1 MLIKDGHDIPFE
13 TFLGFKGNK
22 EPDIDLNF
30 SSEYQSNAHDYTEV
44 IFGAGQTFR
53 AGTVGTMAEKT
64 AFGYVKKYYEEHGES
79 KRTAEIERIAS
90 GCVGVRRSTGQ
101 HPGGIVV
108 LPVGEEIYT
117 FTPVQHPANDMK
129 TRTITT
135 HFDYHKIDSNLLK
148 LDILGHQDPTMIRML
163 EDLTDVDAA
172 AIRMDDQDVLS
183 LFESPRA
190 LGITPEDIG
199 GCKLGSLGLPE
210 LGTHFV
216 MNMLEQT
223 KPKSFSDLV
232 RISGLSHGTNVWQ
245 DNAEYFI

>member
-1 MLIKDGHDIPFE
+1 
-13 TFLGFKGNK
+13 
-22 EPDIDLNF
+22 
-30 SSEYQSNAHDYTEV
+30 
-44 IFGAGQTFR
+44 
-53 AGTVGTMAEKT
+53 
-64 AFGYVKKYYEEHGES
+64 
-79 KRTAEIERIAS
+79 
-90 GCVGVRRSTGQ
+90 
-101 HPGGIVV
+101 
-108 LPVGEEIYT
+108 
-117 FTPVQHPANDMK
+117 
-129 TRTITT
+129 
-135 HFDYHKIDSNLLK
+135 
-148 LDILGHQDPTMIRML
+148 MIRML

-245 DNAEYFI
+245 DNAEYFISQGYCTLSTAICTRDDIMTYLIRMGVENERLPSRSWRACVRERVSTTV